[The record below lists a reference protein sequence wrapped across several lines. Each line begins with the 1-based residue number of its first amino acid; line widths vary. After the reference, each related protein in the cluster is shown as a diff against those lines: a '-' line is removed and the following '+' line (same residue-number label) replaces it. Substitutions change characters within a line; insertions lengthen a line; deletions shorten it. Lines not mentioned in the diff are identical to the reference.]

1 MKLALLASGSGSN
14 VQAIIDA
21 VARKSLHAELCFV
34 ASNKPDAPVLARA
47 AQAGIPHL
55 GLDHTSFAS
64 REAFD
69 TALVAAIREHG
80 ADTVALAGYMR
91 LLTPYFLSAFPNRV
105 VNIHPAILPAFQG
118 AHGIDDARAWGVKLT
133 GCTVHFVDEEVD
145 HGAVI
150 IQAATWADPAEGQEP
165 LEQRIHRLEHRIFPQ
180 ALEWLATGR
189 LRMDGR
195 HVHVQASGKPLAAPM
210 SGSLVY
216 PPLEEGF

>member
-14 VQAIIDA
+14 VQAIVDA
-21 VARKSLHAELCFV
+21 VARKSLHAELCLV

-47 AQAGIPHL
+47 AKAGIPHL

-150 IQAATWADPAEGQEP
+150 IQAATWADPAEAQEQ
-165 LEQRIHRLEHRIFPQ
+165 LEQRIHQLEHRIFPQ
-180 ALEWLATGR
+180 ALEWLASGR

-195 HVHVQASGKPLAAPM
+195 HTHVQAAGKPLAAPTP
-210 SGSLVY
+210 GSLVY